1 MTTQDHPALPL
12 AEFQIEEDFMQDDRP
27 TIGVI
32 VSLWFPDMNDAS
44 ATMLRDLTLAGVQ
57 SVRDAG
63 GRPVVIDSA
72 DPAVQASGT
81 AWHAEMD
88 GFVYLGGADIHP
100 GFFSAVPLSE
110 SLRGV
115 DPQADKFCIESVLQA
130 VADDAPVLAICRG
143 SQLLNVAMGGSIIQH
158 LDDHRAVIDEQ
169 GNIAFIDEA
178 VEIEPD
184 SRVARMLGKTQT
196 IVRGAHHQAV
206 ETLGQDLKAVAF
218 ANDGTVEATEHVE
231 KEWVVG
237 LQWHPEE
244 VEADLEDRRNI
255 FETFV
260 AQTTRISTHNA
271 ASAV

>member
-1 MTTQDHPALPL
+1 MTTQDHAALPL
-12 AEFQIEEDFMQDDRP
+12 ADFQIEEDFVHDERP
-27 TIGVI
+27 TIGVV

-72 DPAVQASGT
+72 NTEVQTSGT
-81 AWHAEMD
+81 SWHADMD

-100 GFFSAVPLSE
+100 GFFSTIPLSE
-110 SLRGV
+110 PFRGV
-115 DPQADKFCIESVLQA
+115 DPQADQFCIESIQHA
-130 VADDAPVLAICRG
+130 VAEDAPVLAICRG

-158 LDDHRAVIDEQ
+158 LDNHRAVIDDH
-169 GNIAFIDEA
+169 GNIAFIDET
-178 VEIEPD
+178 VSIEPG
-184 SRVARMLGKTQT
+184 SRVAQMLGKTQA

-206 ETLGQDLKAVAF
+206 EDLGRNLRAVAV
-218 ANDGTVEATEHVE
+218 ANDGTVEATEHVD

-244 VEADLEDRRNI
+244 VHADLEDRRNI
-255 FETFV
+255 FESFV
-260 AQTTRISTHNA
+260 AQTTR
-271 ASAV
+271 ASVHDATPVV

>member
-1 MTTQDHPALPL
+1 MTTQDHPGLPL
-12 AEFQIEEDFMQDDRP
+12 ADFQIEEDFVQDDRP
-27 TIGVI
+27 TIGVV

-44 ATMLRDLTLAGVQ
+44 AKMLRDLTLGGVQ

-72 DPAVQASGT
+72 DPAIQASGT
-81 AWHAEMD
+81 SWHTQMD

-100 GFFSAVPLSE
+100 GFFSRIPLSE
-110 SLRGV
+110 PLRGV
-115 DPQADKFCIESVLQA
+115 DPQADKFCIESLQHSI
-130 VADDAPVLAICRG
+130 ADDAPVLAICRG

-178 VEIEPD
+178 IAIEPD
-184 SRVARMLGKTQT
+184 SRVAHMLGKTQA

-206 ETLGQDLKAVAF
+206 ETLGQNLKAVAF
-218 ANDGTVEATEHVE
+218 ADDGTVEATEHVD

-244 VEADLEDRRNI
+244 AHADLEDRRNI
-255 FETFV
+255 FEAFV
-260 AQTTRISTHNA
+260 AQTTRV
-271 ASAV
+271 SAHDVTPVV